1 MKKTCI
7 ISNIFLS
14 VIYTVSSWFVSILG
28 YLLLYGSLSDG
39 VWFPKIFYFASSLL
53 LMGTPIFC
61 IIGIVLSVIFRKK
74 EKYKW
79 SLSIQ
84 LLPFATILLSICFL
98 LLSMVLGV

>member
-1 MKKTCI
+1 MKKACV

-14 VIYTVSSWFVSILG
+14 VIYAVSSWFVSILG
-28 YLLLYGSLSDG
+28 YLLLFGSLSDG
-39 VWFPKIFYFASSLL
+39 VCFPKIFYYSSSFL
-53 LMGTPIFC
+53 LMGTPLFC
-61 IIGIVLSVIFRKK
+61 IIGIVLSVVFRKK

-84 LLPFATILLSICFL
+84 LLPFATILLSVCFL

>member
-7 ISNIFLS
+7 ISNIVFS
-14 VIYTVSSWFVSILG
+14 VIYAVSSWFVSILG
-28 YLLLYGSLSDG
+28 CLLLFGSLSDK
-39 VWFPKIFYFASSLL
+39 VFPKIFYFASSFLL
-53 LMGTPIFC
+53 IGTPIFC
-61 IIGIVLSVIFRKK
+61 VIGIVLSVVLRKK

-84 LLPFATILLSICFL
+84 LLPFVTILISICFL

>member
-1 MKKTCI
+1 MRKTCI
-7 ISNIFLS
+7 ISNIVLS
-14 VIYTVSSWFVSILG
+14 VIYVVSSWFVSILG
-28 YLLLYGSLSDG
+28 YLLLFGSSSG
-39 VWFPKIFYFASSLL
+39 KVFPEIFYFTSSVL

-84 LLPFATILLSICFL
+84 FLPFATILLSICFL
-98 LLSMVLGV
+98 LFSMLLGA